1 MQKRKISV
9 QVSVII
15 TCHNYAHY
23 LSRAIRSAINQTLDD
38 SQYEIIVVDDGST
51 DETNKVMQTYRGRI
65 KPLRLKNNAGLA
77 AARNEGIRS
86 AIGRYVVN
94 LDADDY
100 MDENLI
106 LFEMTFLN
114 SNSDWDAVSCDYYL
128 VDESENHIER
138 ISGSKKPIACGV
150 MFRTDLL
157 FGIGLYDEN
166 FKMREDE
173 DLRIRF
179 AKKHTIKNIELPLY
193 RYRKHDN
200 NMTNNK
206 IGMAKY
212 KKILKSKHGNG
223 RQH

>member
-1 MQKRKISV
+1 M

-15 TCHNYAHY
+15 TCHNYARY
-23 LSRAIRSAINQTLDD
+23 LSRAIRSAINQTLNNKD
-38 SQYEIIVVDDGST
+38 YEIIVVDDASS
-51 DETNKVMQTYRGRI
+51 DETKKVMKTYSERI
-65 KPLRLKNNAGLA
+65 KPLLLKKNVGLA
-77 AARNEGIRS
+77 AARNEGIK
-86 AIGRYVVN
+86 AALGRYVVN

-100 MDENLI
+100 MDENLMFVE
-106 LFEMTFLN
+106 LMFLN
-114 SNSDWDAVSCDYYL
+114 SNASWDAVSCDYFI
-128 VDESENHIER
+128 VDENEKHIGR
-138 ISGSKKPIACGV
+138 ISGSQKPIACGV

-179 AKKHTIKNIELPLY
+179 EKNHNIKNIELPLY

-206 IGMAKY
+206 KGMAKF
-212 KKILKSKHGNG
+212 KKYLNTKHNVNKNSIIIN
-223 RQH
+223 